1 MNYLKINED
10 NLYLDL
16 AVKWKTTEH
25 TNRFLYSATCYI
37 IGLDFNL
44 KICVFEHLRVTDF
57 QKSQLRLY
65 QYHDQS
71 LFIDLHLMQTSRLIQ
86 FLNVHYPEGMTLI
99 KGLRIDPEVKQFPR
113 WILKSSIQE

>member
-44 KICVFEHLRVTDF
+44 KICIFKRLRVTDF

-71 LFIDLHLMQTSRLIQ
+71 LFIDLWPNLKNLSRG
-86 FLNVHYPEGMTLI
+86 LNPP
-99 KGLRIDPEVKQFPR
+99 KPGLN
-113 WILKSSIQE
+113 